1 MNLVANLVASL
12 LLKVQSCELE
22 ILSVVSHTYK
32 TITKKLRIVKLY
44 SSLVIT
50 VDHKRF
56 VYKQKRQ
63 KRILKSRLIFT
74 KTKHFTGNYKIINS
88 LNAKFLC
95 QSLKTINY
103 PHFSICMTVHF
114 KRSLI
119 RKNPLTLKPSEAP
132 IQRCSIKSMF

>member
-1 MNLVANLVASL
+1 MNLVANLVANF

-22 ILSVVSHTYK
+22 ILSVGSYTYQ

-63 KRILKSRLIFT
+63 
-74 KTKHFTGNYKIINS
+74 
-88 LNAKFLC
+88 
-95 QSLKTINY
+95 
-103 PHFSICMTVHF
+103 
-114 KRSLI
+114 
-119 RKNPLTLKPSEAP
+119 
-132 IQRCSIKSMF
+132 